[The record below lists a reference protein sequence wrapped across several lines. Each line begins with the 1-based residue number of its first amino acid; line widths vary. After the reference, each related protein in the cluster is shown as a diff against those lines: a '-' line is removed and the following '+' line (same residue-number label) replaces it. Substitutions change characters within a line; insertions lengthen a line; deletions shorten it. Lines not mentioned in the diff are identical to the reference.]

1 MPTTTTTETE
11 RQARREADRQR
22 TREAVEALRVSD
34 GWHNWLASRRHFKTY
49 SLTNQLLVA
58 IAMPHAARVAGFKAW
73 LRLGYA
79 VRKGERAVI
88 RIWMP
93 IPPSRKQV
101 AEWEASGA
109 DPADKPRTRYKLGPV
124 WDRSQVDPLPPPAEP
139 VALDPPIAEPDGD
152 SLAWALPRLQDLVA
166 DLGCSLAIEPHP
178 DGRGGFYHPELKLIS
193 LNEANSINHQIK
205 TLVHELAHA
214 LLRHPGD
221 DEPVELAYSEEE
233 LVVESVALTVIGGL
247 GYDTSSY
254 SIPYITSW
262 SNDDT
267 GLEIIETCAGLID
280 RLAKRI
286 EDAIGD
292 PPPRD

>member
-1 MPTTTTTETE
+1 
-11 RQARREADRQR
+11 
-22 TREAVEALRVSD
+22 
-34 GWHNWLASRRHFKTY
+34 
-49 SLTNQLLVA
+49 
-58 IAMPHAARVAGFKAW
+58 
-73 LRLGYA
+73 
-79 VRKGERAVI
+79 
-88 RIWMP
+88 MP
-93 IPPSRKQV
+93 IPPSRKQL
-101 AEWEASGA
+101 AEWEAAGA

-139 VALDPPIAEPDGD
+139 IALDRPIAEPDGD

-221 DEPVELAYSEEE
+221 DEPVELSYSEEE
-233 LVVESVALTVIGGL
+233 PVVESVALTVVGGL
-247 GYDTSSY
+247 GYDTSDY

-262 SNDDT
+262 SSDDADLEVIEND
-267 GLEIIETCAGLID
+267 AGLID

-292 PPPRD
+292 PPDLPALTI